1 MEKKCCYQI
10 LAPFPCI
17 IVDTRVNDF
26 SHFGGKKQAV
36 DKVKHFSQE
45 MLTDHYIRSWGKDI
59 IDSATLNKTT
69 LNYIYN
75 T

>member
-1 MEKKCCYQI
+1 MIFHTLGK
-10 LAPFPCI
+10 
-17 IVDTRVNDF
+17 
-26 SHFGGKKQAV
+26 KKQAV

-45 MLTDHYIRSWGKDI
+45 MLTDYYIRGRGKDI
-59 IDSATLNKTT
+59 IDSATLNKMT